1 MNALP
6 DRSLSDR
13 IMADALAHPADP
25 AGWRHM
31 GCAPRLPD
39 DPLSGTRFSRPVVLV
54 LFESDETLECGW
66 YGPCETDNPG
76 WWSQNSRPVAG
87 RPLAWRP
94 VETHPLPFE
103 STLLRTEAYEADLI
117 AKRRDVTAASN
128 RAYAAVPYDA
138 KRTPWLTEET
148 HLAHR
153 GKNLAD
159 AVSDEAEAVAQ
170 RARRDDLLR
179 RAEAAG

>member
-39 DPLSGTRFSRPVVLV
+39 DPLSGTRFARPSVIV
-54 LFESDETLECGW
+54 LFESLETHECAW
-66 YGPCETDNPG
+66 YGLCETDNPG
-76 WWSQNSRPVAG
+76 WWNCRNKPVG
-87 RPLAWRP
+87 RRPLAWRP
-94 VETHPLPFE
+94 VEVLPLPFE
-103 STLLRTEAYEADLI
+103 ATLLRTEAYEADLI
-117 AKRRDVTAASN
+117 AKRCDVTAASN
-128 RAYAAVPYDA
+128 REHAAAPYDA

-153 GKNLAD
+153 RKNLAD

-170 RARRDDLLR
+170 RAKRDELLR